1 MIDALLKLY
10 SSTVTGQLLC
20 CNHQLEELEAEVQG
34 TASDAALRSSWVSEM
49 GRALGH
55 SPEEDSMMPVPC
67 EKHSEYE

>member
-1 MIDALLKLY
+1 MVPGVHHGDSLWSLRWISCLP
-10 SSTVTGQLLC
+10 G
-20 CNHQLEELEAEVQG
+20 
-34 TASDAALRSSWVSEM
+34 AALRSSWVSEM